1 MCRRALFITKVT
13 GEPTRFFVINDAT
26 SQLKP
31 VTGICLL
38 SFIIDSVSMKRL
50 LPEDKLEEIVS
61 KKPISIL
68 PRRRFL
74 LLERQHMLLV
84 FLCQLLQLF

>member
-13 GEPTRFFVINDAT
+13 GELRFFVINDAT
-26 SQLKP
+26 SQLRP
-31 VTGICLL
+31 VTRICLL
-38 SFIIDSVSMKRL
+38 SFIIDSVSMIEAFASL
-50 LPEDKLEEIVS
+50 DKLEEIVS

-68 PRRRFL
+68 PRKRFL

-84 FLCQLLQLF
+84 FLCQLFQLF